1 MGFACDNA
9 HAEGTAAFI
18 VMTQPETGD
27 TDALCAPCLMEWAYA
42 MLAGSDMGT
51 DLLKGKMLKIA
62 AEAKAAE
69 AKPKRGRGKPSAEA
83 EGTGEATEAIAEAT
97 DTPDPE

>member
-1 MGFACDNA
+1 MAYTCDNV
-9 HAEGTAAFI
+9 HAETTLAFI
-18 VMTQPETGD
+18 VMSQPETGD

-42 MLAGSDMGT
+42 MLAGSEMGIE
-51 DLLKGKMLKIA
+51 LLKSKMLEIA

-69 AKPKRGRGKPSAEA
+69 AKPARRGRRGADATE
-83 EGTGEATEAIAEAT
+83 ETGEATEAIAEAT

>member
-1 MGFACDNA
+1 MGFACDNT

-42 MLAGSDMGT
+42 MLAGSEMGIE
-51 DLLKGKMLKIA
+51 LLKSKMLEIA

-69 AKPKRGRGKPSAEA
+69 DKPKRGRAKPAAGTEA
-83 EGTGEATEAIAEAT
+83 TGEATEAIAEAT
-97 DTPDPE
+97 DTPESD

>member
-1 MGFACDNA
+1 MGFACDNT

-42 MLAGSDMGT
+42 MLAGSEMGIE
-51 DLLKGKMLKIA
+51 LLKSKMLEIA

-69 AKPKRGRGKPSAEA
+69 AKPARRGRRAVPEA
-83 EGTGEATEAIAEAT
+83 DGAGEDTAAIAAAT
-97 DTPDPE
+97 DTPESD